1 MLGQTL
7 SKSRFLRH
15 SNWRDPLS
23 VVAKIDSATTLA
35 LALLIIEKGLAQ
47 DFASGTSPEFVPY
60 LLGVGILGLLLGSRI
75 AAAWSVEKRPKLAA
89 WTLLLTLP
97 ILSLFLPVAF
107 TDGSPVDFNW
117 ISGPFSA
124 IYLVTGVFVLVWL
137 IVNAF
142 SPQARRPASK
152 VWP

>member
-97 ILSLFLPVAF
+97 ILSLSCPWPSPTAPLW
-107 TDGSPVDFNW
+107 TLTGSAAPSRRSTSSQACSSS
-117 ISGPFSA
+117 SGS
-124 IYLVTGVFVLVWL
+124 
-137 IVNAF
+137 
-142 SPQARRPASK
+142 S
-152 VWP
+152 